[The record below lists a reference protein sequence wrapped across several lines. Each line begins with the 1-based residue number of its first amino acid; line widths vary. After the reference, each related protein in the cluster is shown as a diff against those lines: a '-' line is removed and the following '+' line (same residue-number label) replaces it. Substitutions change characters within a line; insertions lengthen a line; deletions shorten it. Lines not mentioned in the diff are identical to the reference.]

1 MNRLL
6 RRLGSVRL
14 CVGLLLV
21 LALAAALATVL
32 PQNLDRAAFLQRFP
46 RAGPWLVAL
55 GFPRFFA
62 SPLYRGLLVLLTLNL
77 LTCALGR
84 SVEGWRA
91 FRGRGT
97 ARIRVDG
104 PPDPGMADRLRA
116 AGFRIRSASPLR
128 ASRRPWAFLG
138 FPLTHLSLP
147 VIFGGALLGSL
158 AGFVATQTVYV
169 GDETRTAF
177 DWRLEKERALPFRL
191 RVDGF
196 RQQYY
201 PIALKVRL
209 GPRNGPTRE
218 VVTREGGRVQV
229 PGIDLTVRIGRF
241 DPETGN
247 LTFWVESP
255 RGTLGPFSR
264 ENRDDGPVSL
274 TPLGFRDP
282 QLRRVEARVRV
293 LGPGGETVRQAVIA
307 VNEPLVHAGVRVY
320 LTAWGT
326 DPYGFGW
333 VGFQITRDPGQ
344 PLVWTGSACFVL
356 GLGLLALGGGAW
368 VREERGVVLAGATG
382 GRQALR
388 ALLLPPPPPRERAAS

>member
-21 LALAAALATVL
+21 LALAAALGTAL
-32 PQNLDRAAFLQRFP
+32 PQNLDQAAFLQRFP

-62 SPLYRGLLVLLTLNL
+62 SPLYRGLLALLTLNL

-84 SVEGWRA
+84 SLEGWKA
-91 FRGRGT
+91 FRGHGT
-97 ARIRVDG
+97 ARIRMDG
-104 PPDPGMADRLRA
+104 PPDPGMADRLRT
-116 AGFRIRSASPLR
+116 AGFRVRSASPLR
-128 ASRRPWAFLG
+128 ADRRPWAFLG

-158 AGFVATQTVYV
+158 AGYVATQSVYV

-177 DWRLEKERALPFRL
+177 DWTLEKERALPFRL
-191 RVDGF
+191 KVDGF

-201 PIALKVRL
+201 PISLRVRL
-209 GPRNGPTRE
+209 GPRGGPLRE
-218 VVTREGGRVQV
+218 VVTREGGRVEV
-229 PGIDLTVRIGRF
+229 AGTDLTVRIGRF
-241 DPETGN
+241 DLKGGN
-247 LTFWVESP
+247 LTFWVETP
-255 RGTLGPFSR
+255 QGTLGPFSR
-264 ENRDDGPVSL
+264 DNRDNSPVSL

-282 QLRRVEARVRV
+282 QVRRVEARVRV
-293 LGPGGETVRQAVIA
+293 LGPGGKTVRNAVIA

-333 VGFQITRDPGQ
+333 VGFQITRDPSQ
-344 PLVWTGSACFVL
+344 PLVWAGSLGFVL

-368 VREERGVVLAGATG
+368 VREEGGLVLAGATG
-382 GRQALR
+382 GREALR
-388 ALLLPPPPPRERAAS
+388 ALLHPPSPPRERAAS